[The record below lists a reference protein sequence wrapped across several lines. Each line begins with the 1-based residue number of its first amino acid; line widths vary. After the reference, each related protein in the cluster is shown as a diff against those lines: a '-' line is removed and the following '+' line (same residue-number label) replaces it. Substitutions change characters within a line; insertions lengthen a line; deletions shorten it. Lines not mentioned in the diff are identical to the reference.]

1 MTLIALGLIHF
12 RRKGSVILNFSE
24 LLFWKK
30 TVTNQLLDKDH
41 SSSIFTLYILKA
53 FGSKESAPFLPTLP
67 ISPKGRGITGK
78 NEKIVVAGCLSSNK
92 HFSFVKKNPSIF
104 FRK

>member
-41 SSSIFTLYILKA
+41 SSQPNARQPKVSL
-53 FGSKESAPFLPTLP
+53 FLFNMP
-67 ISPKGRGITGK
+67 R
-78 NEKIVVAGCLSSNK
+78 
-92 HFSFVKKNPSIF
+92 HH
-104 FRK
+104 